1 MSLEDKWAVALG
13 VFSVLLLI
21 VGTVVSKVIST
32 QPPKVIRTVWPI
44 AAMLTGAAY
53 ATFVYI
59 ARHNVKG

>member
-1 MSLEDKWAVALG
+1 MSLEDKWAIALG
-13 VFSVLLLI
+13 VFSVLLLA
-21 VGTVVSKVIST
+21 VGTGVAKLIST

-59 ARHNVKG
+59 ARHSVKG